1 VTHLFGYTSLGE
13 WLLAS
18 AVVMTGAALQGSAGF
33 GFALLSSPILGL
45 VDPSL
50 VPAPLIIAV
59 TLLLAL
65 TAWRE
70 RSAVDLR
77 GLGWVLGGR
86 LPGTVLGALALK
98 VLSERALTTALG
110 LLVLFAVAIS
120 LRSVRLERRP
130 PLLVA
135 AGVVSGLMGT
145 TAALGGPAVAV
156 LYQHE
161 RGALVRSTLATYF
174 LVGAAMSLTA
184 LAIVGRLGPREFAL
198 ALGLLPGIAL
208 GFLSS
213 RWTSRWLDGGYT
225 RVAVLLIAG
234 IAGLGSVIHGLV

>member
-1 VTHLFGYTSLGE
+1 MTHSFGYASFGE
-13 WLLAS
+13 WLVAS
-18 AVVMTGAALQGSAGF
+18 VIVMIGAALQGSAGF

-45 VDPSL
+45 LDPNL
-50 VPAPLIIAV
+50 VPGPLVVAV

-70 RSAVDLR
+70 RRAVDIK

-86 LPGTVLGALALK
+86 RPGTVLGAVALK
-98 VLSERALTTALG
+98 LLSERALTTALG
-110 LLVLFAVAIS
+110 LLVLFAVVIS
-120 LRSVRLERRP
+120 LGSVRLERRP

-174 LVGAAMSLTA
+174 LVGAVMSMTA
-184 LAIVGRLGPREFAL
+184 LTFVGRLGQRELGL
-198 ALGLLPGIAL
+198 AAGLLPGIAL
-208 GFLSS
+208 GFLGS
-213 RWTSRWLDGGYT
+213 RWTSRWLDRGYT
-225 RVAVLLIAG
+225 RVAVLIVAG
-234 IAGLGSVIHGLV
+234 LAGLGSVIRGLV

>member
-1 VTHLFGYTSLGE
+1 MLGYQTLTE

-18 AVVMTGAALQGSAGF
+18 AIVATGAALQGSAGF
-33 GFALLSSPILGL
+33 GFALLSSPILAFVDPGL
-45 VDPSL
+45 VPG
-50 VPAPLIIAV
+50 PLIIAV

-70 RSAVDLR
+70 RSAVDLK

-86 LPGTVLGALALK
+86 LPGTVLGAFALRG
-98 VLSERALTTALG
+98 LSERALTTALG
-110 LLVLFAVAIS
+110 VLVLLAVGIS
-120 LRSVRLERRP
+120 LRSVRLERKP
-130 PLLVA
+130 PLLLL
-135 AGVVSGLMGT
+135 AGLVSGLMGT

-174 LVGAAMSLTA
+174 LIGAGMSMVALT
-184 LAIVGRLGPREFAL
+184 LVGRLGRHELLL

-208 GFLSS
+208 GFLAS
-213 RWTSRWLDGGYT
+213 RWTSRWLDQGYT
-225 RVAVLLIAG
+225 RLAVLVIAAL
-234 IAGLGSVIHGLV
+234 AGLTSVLHGLA